1 MVGGVRK
8 EWVDRVRGSRF
19 RGSESPSRQLS
30 HQCRL
35 AVMLAFCLG
44 LAALVGLSTAP
55 AARSAAGDITMFPLP
70 PNAQPNAVAGGPDG
84 NVWFTDQ
91 SGKVGKITP
100 AGTVTQFAVPTPFG
114 APFDITAGPDGN
126 IWFTEIFGERVG
138 RVTPDGTVTEFRVGG
153 QPTGI
158 TVGPDGNLWF
168 ADMGLNSIRSIT
180 TLGAVGVNFGGLDN
194 PRELVTGADGNL
206 WASEFNSHSITRITQ
221 AGSTTRFRLPA
232 GSFFPN
238 GVAAGPDGNVWFT
251 TFDKVGKITP
261 SGIITLF
268 SPPSAGSAVFDI
280 TTGPDGNLWFTE
292 RNTGNIGQVTPSGTI
307 TEFATP
313 AQPGRLRDIAAGPDG
328 NIWFADDG
336 GQIGRIE
343 LAADD
348 NPPLITVP
356 ADTTVNATSPSGAL
370 VDFTVTATD
379 DVDPNPTVT
388 CTPAS
393 GSAFRIGDT
402 TVTCTATDK
411 AGNTGTASFAVTVTG
426 AAEQLADLL
435 DDVQGVGPGQS
446 LTAKVNAAQAAYSSG
461 DKRGTCEILRAFI
474 NLVDAPAGK
483 QIPSGTADAL
493 IADAT
498 RIRAVLGC

>member
-1 MVGGVRK
+1 MVCGTRK
-8 EWVDRVRGSRF
+8 ESVDRVRGSRF
-19 RGSESPSRQLS
+19 GGSQLPSRQLS
-30 HQCRL
+30 PQRRL
-35 AVMLAFCLG
+35 AGMLGLCLG
-44 LAALVGLSTAP
+44 LAALVGLSAAP
-55 AARSAAGDITMFPLP
+55 AARSAPGDITMFPLP
-70 PNAQPNAVAGGPDG
+70 PNAQPNAVVGGPDG

-180 TLGAVGVNFGGLDN
+180 TSGAVGVNFGGLDN

-206 WASEFNSHSITRITQ
+206 WVSESNSHAISRTTQ
-221 AGSTTRFRLPA
+221 AGSSTRFRLPS

-238 GVAAGPDGNVWFT
+238 GVTAGPDGNVWFT

-268 SPPSAGSAVFDI
+268 SPPSAGSAAFEI

-328 NIWFADDG
+328 NIWFVDDG
-336 GQIGRIE
+336 GRIGRIE
-343 LAADD
+343 LAADES
-348 NPPLITVP
+348 PPLLTVPTDITV
-356 ADTTVNATSPSGAL
+356 DATSPSGAP

-393 GSAFRIGDT
+393 GSPFPIGNT

-411 AGNTGTASFAVTVTG
+411 AANTGRASFSVTVRG
-426 AAEQLADLL
+426 AAEQLAELRA
-435 DDVQGVGPGQS
+435 DVHGVGTGES
-446 LTAKVNAAQAAYSSG
+446 LSAKVDAAQAAYSSG
-461 DKRGTCEILRAFI
+461 DERGTCEILDAVI
-474 NLVDAPAGK
+474 NFVDAQAGK
-483 QIPSGTADAL
+483 HIPSDTADAL

-498 RIRAVLGC
+498 RIRAVLDC